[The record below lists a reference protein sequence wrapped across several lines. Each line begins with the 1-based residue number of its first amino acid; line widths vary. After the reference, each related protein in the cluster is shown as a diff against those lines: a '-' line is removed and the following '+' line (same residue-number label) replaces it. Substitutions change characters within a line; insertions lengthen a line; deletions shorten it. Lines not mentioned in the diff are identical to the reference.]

1 MVREEQYM
9 FEKVMK
15 FIGKLFL
22 VLLLLFIASIIIYFT
37 NADMKLSA
45 QMAKILEPWYD
56 KMERDRRM

>member
-1 MVREEQYM
+1 M